1 MVCDSRL
8 SLLTFLVIMDY
19 IENDVPFLLVKLESW
34 TCRKEGWIFFFFT
47 TRVEILLLESVKF
60 QVSLEESSRGAL
72 VKFIFF
78 SAWSLYN

>member
-1 MVCDSRL
+1 MS
-8 SLLTFLVIMDY
+8 
-19 IENDVPFLLVKLESW
+19 
-34 TCRKEGWIFFFFT
+34 EGGVDFFFFT

-78 SAWSLYN
+78 STWSLYN